1 MIDAQEASR
10 LKALLP
16 ARLHD
21 LLPVLLEHAQLA
33 TIPEK
38 QEILREGQYVKVVPI
53 LLTGLVKVL
62 SRGDTR
68 DLLLYYIEPGESC
81 IMSFMHGLQQRP
93 SSVYAITEETS
104 EVLLIP
110 TTLLDELVRESAALN
125 RLFHDLGNQ
134 RYLDLLSTINQ
145 VFFED
150 LEQRLLDHLTR
161 LSQLRGTKA
170 LTIKHQ
176 QIAEDLG
183 TAREVVSRTLK
194 KLEARKLLHL
204 EKNQVILT

>member
-1 MIDAQEASR
+1 MTDPAQENR
-10 LKALLP
+10 LKTLLP
-16 ARLHD
+16 PRLHN
-21 LLPVLLEHAQLA
+21 LLPVLLSHGQLA
-33 TIPEK
+33 TIEAN
-38 QEILREGQYVKVVPI
+38 QEILREGQYVKAVPI

-62 SRGDTR
+62 SRGDAR
-68 DLLLYYIEPGESC
+68 DLLLYYIAPGESC
-81 IMSFMHGLQQRP
+81 IMSFMHGLHQRP
-93 SSVYAITEETS
+93 SSVYAITEEKS

-110 TTLLDELVRESAALN
+110 TIVLEDLVRDSPELN

-161 LSQLRGTKA
+161 LSELKSTKT
-170 LTIKHQ
+170 LTIRHQ

-204 EKNQVILT
+204 EKSQVILA